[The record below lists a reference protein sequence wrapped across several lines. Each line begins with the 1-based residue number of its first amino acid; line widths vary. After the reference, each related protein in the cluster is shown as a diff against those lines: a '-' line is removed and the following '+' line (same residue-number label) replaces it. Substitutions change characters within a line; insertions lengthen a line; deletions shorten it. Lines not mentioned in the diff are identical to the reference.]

1 MQPKP
6 KKGYTISE
14 MGKPQKLS
22 DRTMRQKEMS
32 NQLNKLM
39 AERKKKGG
47 VSNLS
52 EWPSTPKGLYKTKKK

>member
-6 KKGYTISE
+6 KKGYAISE

-22 DRTMRQKEMS
+22 DRAMRQKEMS
-32 NQLNKLM
+32 KELNKFLQ
-39 AERKKKGG
+39 ERKKKGG
-47 VSNLS
+47 PINLS